1 MSEAIALANPLREG
15 LRLERTPE
23 PCVFVLFGATG
34 DLTRRKLIPALYEL
48 AHQRLLPANFAVV
61 GFARRDWTD
70 DTFRQHMREAV
81 NEFAREVHEG
91 VWESFAQN
99 LYFNRSDF
107 GDPKGYEQLGELLK
121 RIDKECGTGGNRL
134 YYLATSP
141 DAYPDIIKNLG
152 EANLTRRADYGGH
165 SHGPWTRIV
174 VEKPFGHDLGSAV
187 RLNRTISAVFR
198 ERQVFRI
205 DHYLGKETVQNILAL
220 RFANLIFEPI
230 WNAQYVDHVQITVAE
245 SVGVEGRAGYYEES
259 GAIRDMVQNHMLQL
273 LTLTAMEPPTTFEAD
288 PVRDEKLK
296 VLRSVHLPTEKV
308 GHWTVRGQYGPG
320 WINGQPVPAYRQE
333 PGVDPNSETGT
344 YVAMKLMVENWR
356 WAGTPFYLRTGK
368 RLPKRIT
375 EIAITFKKVPHLLFS
390 SSAASALEPNVLA
403 LRIQPDE
410 GISLR
415 FGSKVPGQ
423 HMRIRSVNMDFLYGI
438 AFGAT
443 PGDAY
448 ERLLLDAM
456 LGDPTLFTRR
466 DEVEQAWTLVTCI
479 TDAWKREPPPPFP
492 SYSAGEWGPEAG
504 DELIQRDGRAWRR
517 L

>member
-1 MSEAIALANPLREG
+1 MTEAAIVANPLRVG
-15 LRLERTPE
+15 LRLERTPD

-34 DLTRRKLIPALYEL
+34 DLTRRKLIPALYAL
-48 AHQRLLPANFAVV
+48 SHHRLLPANFAVV
-61 GFARRDWTD
+61 GFARRDWDD
-70 DTFRQHMREAV
+70 DTFRQHMKEAV
-81 NEFAREVHEG
+81 DEFVPDVHPG
-91 VWESFAQN
+91 VWESFAAC
-99 LYFNRSDF
+99 LYYNRSDF
-107 GDPKGYEQLGELLK
+107 ADPDGYVRLGELLT
-121 RIDKECGTGGNRL
+121 RIDKERGTAGNRL

-141 DAYPDIIKNLG
+141 ESYPEIIRNLG
-152 EANLTRRADYGGH
+152 EANLSHREGYGTH
-165 SHGPWTRIV
+165 RGPWTRIV
-174 VEKPFGHDLGSAV
+174 VEKPFGHDLATAQ
-187 RLNRTISAVFR
+187 RLNRVISTVFR

-230 WNAQYVDHVQITVAE
+230 WNSQYVDHVQITVAE
-245 SVGVEGRAGYYEES
+245 SVGVGPRAGYYEEA
-259 GAIRDMVQNHMLQL
+259 GAIRDMVQNHMFQL

-288 PVRDEKLK
+288 PVRDEKVK
-296 VLRSVHLPTEKV
+296 VLRSVHLPTDKV
-308 GHWTVRGQYGPG
+308 GEWTVRGQYGPG

-333 PGVDPNSETGT
+333 PGVDPNSDTGT
-344 YVAMKLMVENWR
+344 YVALKLLIDNWR

-375 EIAITFKKVPHLLFS
+375 EVAITFKKVPHLLFS
-390 SSAASALEPNVLA
+390 NDAATALEPNVLA

-466 DEVEQAWTLVTCI
+466 DEVEQAWTLITCV
-479 TDAWKREPPPPFP
+479 TDAWSKQKPPPFP
-492 SYSAGEWGPEAG
+492 NYSAGDWGPEAA
-504 DELIQRDGRAWRR
+504 DELIGRDGRSWRR